1 MPSQVYLSKSKAGD
15 FDTLVRAKSTLKKF
29 DVDLVEFMGANY
41 TTRLLDSSDCNL
53 ILPMTLSLTK
63 SFKVGRGQWEEYLR
77 SSTEGIK
84 TFAIVGFLQ
93 DNVYVVPILY
103 SKITALGD
111 WAVDYGTLGYDT
123 KDVILLSDIYSLK
136 KTIVLTEVKP
146 MLAILPT
153 YLK

>member
-15 FDTLVRAKSTLKKF
+15 FNTLVEAKSKLKKF
-29 DVDLVEFMGANY
+29 DIDLVEFMGGRY

-84 TFAIVGFLQ
+84 TFAIVNFTHDDVLIVRIS
-93 DNVYVVPILY
+93 N

-123 KDVILLSDIYSLK
+123 KNVILLSDIYPLK